1 MSEQDTSAP
10 VAEQAP
16 PAEDRRA
23 EKPVTMKRYR
33 LLAACQIGGQL
44 REPGFVTVQPSDWE
58 GPRRTVVS
66 QHERIHV
73 SEDSARIPLTGVD
86 EPLYEEVPDD
96 EPTAA
101 QVRANALEA
110 RVAELKDQ
118 LAAAEK
124 ELANLPSDRPAE
136 EVVVADPQPAAADET
151 SAKPE
156 WKWPQHEPIE

>member
-1 MSEQDTSAP
+1 MSEQDTSGPAAEAPAADKP
-10 VAEQAP
+10 VA
-16 PAEDRRA
+16 
-23 EKPVTMKRYR
+23 MKRYR

-44 REPGFVTVQPSDWE
+44 REPGFVTLQPSDWQ

-96 EPTAA
+96 EPTPA

-118 LAAAEK
+118 LAAAER
-124 ELANLPSDRPAE
+124 ELAGLPAE
-136 EVVVADPQPAAADET
+136 EPHEEVVFGGPQPAATDEA